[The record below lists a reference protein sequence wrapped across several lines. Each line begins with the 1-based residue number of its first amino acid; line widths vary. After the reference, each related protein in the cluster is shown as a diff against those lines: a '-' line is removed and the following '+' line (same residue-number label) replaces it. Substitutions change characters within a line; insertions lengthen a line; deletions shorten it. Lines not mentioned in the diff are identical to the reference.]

1 MNLFYLTFAV
11 KIPGVSNKEGRL
23 WKTDIR
29 GRVWEKERQKK
40 AACNILYGLESM
52 DVRKRFQRSNAKKM
66 TRLIKC
72 YTGQEDVA
80 GDDRKKEHDT

>member
-1 MNLFYLTFAV
+1 M
-11 KIPGVSNKEGRL
+11 
-23 WKTDIR
+23 
-29 GRVWEKERQKK
+29 
-40 AACNILYGLESM
+40 GLSQWTLENGFRE
-52 DVRKRFQRSNAKKM
+52 VTQKKM